1 MPDAREKNRVQ
12 SGCLVRI
19 PCWNF
24 CEFPWICRF
33 FLLKQQ
39 KNNKIFGKGAC
50 LPYICRRNNAYD
62 NIWQR
67 FAKRATEED
76 EVKRRLHY
84 QRFENGQNVHV
95 NSTVD
100 MTSPNKSRIGKSFA
114 TGFRYH
120 PLPDV
125 RYPSLKYRKT
135 MMSFYFAYSFY
146 FFVFSTERGV

>member
-19 PCWNF
+19 PCWIF

-67 FAKRATEED
+67 F
-76 EVKRRLHY
+76 
-84 QRFENGQNVHV
+84 ENGQNVHV
-95 NSTVD
+95 NLTVD